1 MVRTYQS
8 KGCIG
13 FDKSKPNSSANRA
26 LNNRTWGDS
35 VVFKREADNSFA
47 YFSKMKLKSVK
58 KDTSDNALKFIY
70 SQLAK
75 FGLVLS
81 KNISLPKLVLY

>member
-1 MVRTYQS
+1 
-8 KGCIG
+8 
-13 FDKSKPNSSANRA
+13 